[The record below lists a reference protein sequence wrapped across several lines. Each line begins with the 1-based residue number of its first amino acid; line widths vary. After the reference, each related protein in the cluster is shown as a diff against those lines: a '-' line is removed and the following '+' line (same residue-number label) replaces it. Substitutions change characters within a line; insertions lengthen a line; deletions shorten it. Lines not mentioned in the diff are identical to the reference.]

1 MKTGFKPW
9 ISGVGINRSTNC
21 ATTISQLRKYF
32 IELDLQR
39 HILNTLKTVYPY
51 ARLTNNLNTKP
62 RDTNHNCTLFPRAQC
77 DKIITLIAINDGS
90 IKYSNFVIVSFE
102 VQLPDEAQEKTALRP
117 LA

>member
-1 MKTGFKPW
+1 MTGFKPW

-62 RDTNHNCTLFPRAQC
+62 RE
-77 DKIITLIAINDGS
+77 
-90 IKYSNFVIVSFE
+90 YSEPMPQTYFKV
-102 VQLPDEAQEKTALRP
+102 A
-117 LA
+117 